1 MSYGYTH
8 VPPQPTNQQT
18 LTNQLNNHLIYH
30 AHPTRLTSTL
40 SSFQLWTIFRK
51 FHFAFRPTFAFC
63 TRQFQFQFRFRLHTH
78 NFRIVFNQLYF
89 VSNYS
94 SSCELQ
100 TFFITK
106 WKTGEKLAL
115 SCAWE
120 LSALIEVSKFLK
132 YSLSQQLC
140 SHISAH
146 TLIRDSLSICVHIPH
161 AYYFRIFDSLSVL
174 DFHLPIRF

>member
-1 MSYGYTH
+1 MKTNWNCAQSSQVWNVLIMIAMKERVNSWISIYIMSYGYTH

-100 TFFITK
+100 TFLLQN
-106 WKTGEKLAL
+106 EKRGKNSPSRVRESLA
-115 SCAWE
+115 
-120 LSALIEVSKFLK
+120 
-132 YSLSQQLC
+132 
-140 SHISAH
+140 
-146 TLIRDSLSICVHIPH
+146 R
-161 AYYFRIFDSLSVL
+161 
-174 DFHLPIRF
+174 